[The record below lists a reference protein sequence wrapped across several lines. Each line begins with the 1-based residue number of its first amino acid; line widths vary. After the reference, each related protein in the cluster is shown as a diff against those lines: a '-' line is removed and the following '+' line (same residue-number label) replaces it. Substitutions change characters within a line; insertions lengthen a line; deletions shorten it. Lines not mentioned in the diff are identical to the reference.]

1 MYNKDMFTD
10 PKKNVLEFGFIP
22 GQKVVD
28 LGSGS
33 GHYSSALSQALGSSG
48 KVVAIDLDK
57 DLLVKLKNELTGTT
71 RDNIEILDGDV
82 EKIGGTKLRDA
93 YADGVVFSNILY
105 QLRDIGGALEEAKRI
120 LKPGGKACVVEWK
133 DLKFMTGGKSEGGR
147 QAVPEV
153 DVKKFFETAGYVF
166 ERSFFAG
173 ESHYGLIFKKP
184 LQ

>member
-1 MYNKDMFTD
+1 MLPMFTD

-33 GHYSSALSQALGSSG
+33 GHYSSALSQVLGSTG
-48 KVVAIDLDK
+48 KVVAVDLDK
-57 DLLVKLKNELTGTT
+57 ELLVKLKNELTGTT
-71 RDNIEILDGDV
+71 RDNIEILNGDV
-82 EKIGGTKLRDA
+82 EKVGGTKLRDS

-105 QLRDIGGALEEAKRI
+105 QLSDIPSTLEEAKRI
-120 LKPGGKACVVEWK
+120 LKSGGKACVVEWR
-133 DLKFMTGGKSEGGR
+133 DLKFLTGVKA
-147 QAVPEV
+147 QNNKHAVPEV
-153 DVKKFFETAGYVF
+153 DVKSFFEKAGFVF